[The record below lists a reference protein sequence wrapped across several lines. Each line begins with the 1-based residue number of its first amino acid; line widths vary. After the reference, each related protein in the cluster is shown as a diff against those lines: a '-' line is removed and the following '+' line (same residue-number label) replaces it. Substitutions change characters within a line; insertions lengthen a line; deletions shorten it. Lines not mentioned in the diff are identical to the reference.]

1 MYPPGNEIGDLAFGI
16 VRDII
21 SADEESGC
29 RTPTARFLA
38 QDAE

>member
-1 MYPPGNEIGDLAFGI
+1 MYPPGNKIGDLAFGI

-21 SADEESGC
+21 SAEEES
-29 RTPTARFLA
+29 RSWYRPRASSL